1 MFTKTLAQWKTRVT
15 NLAGINGQV
24 GTGSTF
30 RHETAIV
37 DEIAD
42 ETYKRLQSL
51 VTGRRFREFLVPGV
65 AGTLSSATVPTG
77 ETYMTVP
84 YPTGAK
90 QVKGVDILQN
100 NEWRRLDKQG
110 WSQRRD
116 HSSSAFSSRGPE
128 APYAWDVISH
138 GSVAT
143 TVFTAGTIGLFPIHT
158 SGSYRIWYLPEW
170 TNIAGNDG
178 HLFLYREQSWYDYH
192 VFQGVIEIC
201 GIRDNDSS
209 KRADYA
215 EKMST
220 KAEVMIGENMS
231 AQSDDGPQTWV
242 RDQNYDG

>member
-24 GTGSTF
+24 GAGSTF
-30 RHETAIV
+30 RHETAMV

-51 VTGRRFREFLVPGV
+51 VTGRRFREFLVPGS
-65 AGTLSSATVPTG
+65 AIALSSATVPSG
-77 ETYMTVP
+77 ESYMTVP

-90 QVKGVDILQN
+90 QVKGVDILRSG
-100 NEWRRLDKQG
+100 EWERLDKQG

-116 HSSSAFSSRGPE
+116 HTPSGYHSRSSE

-138 GSVAT
+138 GSVAAT
-143 TVFTAGTIGLFPIHT
+143 TLTAGTIGLFPRTTI
-158 SGSYRIWYLPEW
+158 GSVRIWYLPEW
-170 TNIAGNDG
+170 TNIAGNDTY
-178 HLFLYREQSWYDYH
+178 LYLYREQSWYDYH

-209 KRADYA
+209 KRAAYA
-215 EKMST
+215 EKMSA
-220 KAEVMIGENMS
+220 KAELMIGENMS
-231 AQSDDGPQTWV
+231 GQSDDGPQTWT
-242 RDQNYDG
+242 RDQNFNG